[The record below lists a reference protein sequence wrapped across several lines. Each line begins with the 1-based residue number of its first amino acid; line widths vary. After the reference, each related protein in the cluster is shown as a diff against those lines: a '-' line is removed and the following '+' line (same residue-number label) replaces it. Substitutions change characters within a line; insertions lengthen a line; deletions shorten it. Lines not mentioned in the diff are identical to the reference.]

1 MKSGKNLYIII
12 PCYNEGEGICKTLHH
27 LLEVRSD
34 AVAVVVN
41 DGSNDD
47 SAQRI
52 RSMMRDDDRIRLID
66 LPFNTGIGT
75 AVETGLLYA
84 VRHNADYA
92 VKFDADGQHLPEEIE
107 LLLGP
112 LVRGEADMTLGSRFI
127 SKIDGFKSTALRRTG
142 IHFFRFLS
150 YLLTGQA
157 ITDSTSGFRAY
168 NREALA
174 FVSRHYPAFDYP
186 EPEENILLKRNHF
199 RIMEIPCKMNIRQSG
214 KSSIR
219 PLKAA
224 YYMIKVALAMIM
236 AGLRPPEKERISKP

>member
-12 PCYNEGEGICKTLHH
+12 PCYNEGEGICKTLQN

-47 SAQRI
+47 SAQKI
-52 RSMMRDDDRIRLID
+52 RSMMTGDRIRLID

-107 LLLGP
+107 SLLVP

-127 SKIDGFKSTALRRTG
+127 SRIDGFKSTALRRTG
-142 IHFFRFLS
+142 IHFFRILS

-174 FVSRHYPAFDYP
+174 FVSRYYPAFDYP
-186 EPEENILLKRNHF
+186 EPEENILLIRNHF
-199 RIMEIPCKMNIRQSG
+199 RIREIPCKMNIRQSG

-224 YYMIKVALAMIM
+224 YYMFKVALSMTM
-236 AGLRPPEKERISKP
+236 AWLRPPKEERNLKQ